1 MLRELRIAEHR
12 ARSRACFLH
21 AVSALMSNKREL
33 RLKRAGLVGLIA
45 AAASVFTALFAS
57 PVCATPMPSALRFEP
72 NVGQFDPSARYVAR
86 GRHYA
91 LFLTSTGATLALHRD
106 TSAPPGTNA
115 DVQSVL
121 TMRVKG
127 ARSVEPTG
135 VSALSGR
142 SNYFVGKDRA
152 AWRTGVET
160 YARVRY
166 ENVLPGVDVEYH
178 GTDGRELEY
187 DFRLAPGVLPS
198 SVELELEGVSR
209 VELTADGRALLHL
222 QDGAVLTKL
231 PPVAYQTRR
240 GQRVAVRTRFELRE
254 GRLGF
259 ALGQYDATLPLV
271 IDPVLFYSTYFGGS
285 SFDEAYAIAADAA
298 GNTYIAGYTA
308 STLFPTFSPEQ
319 PKHGGGAYDAFVVK
333 LNPSGSN
340 IIYSTYLGGSGADI
354 AYAVATDALGNAYV
368 TGLTNS
374 PNFPLSS
381 ALQSALGGGQ
391 DAFVSKLDATGT
403 LLTYSTYLGG
413 SGDDY
418 ARGIAV
424 SNLGN
429 AYLVGITFSP
439 NFPKVAALQATLKGS
454 QDAFVSELA
463 PSGASLVYSTFLGGD
478 ATEYGNAI
486 ALDSAGAAYLVGSTT
501 SSNFPT
507 VNARQPS
514 HGGGGTDAFV
524 SKLNPGGSALAFS
537 TYLGGSA
544 SDEALGV
551 CLALGSP
558 VVVGDTLSGNFP
570 LSNAAQ
576 PTLGAVNHTDA
587 FVTRFDGSGTVLTY
601 STYFGGTGNDSATA
615 VACDA
620 FGDAYAVGLTNSVDL
635 PVQAPLDGQSSYHG
649 AGDAFLLALQPSGS
663 RFVYASYLGGAA
675 EDHATGVTVG
685 VGTTFIVGN
694 TSSTDFPKITPI
706 INGLVG
712 AQDAFIVK
720 LPAIQGAA
728 AAPALGWLASL
739 VLAGCFLVTVLVLLA
754 GRRRARR
761 AGVH

>member
-1 MLRELRIAEHR
+1 MKRPCIAGLI
-12 ARSRACFLH
+12 AVAA
-21 AVSALMSNKREL
+21 AVSAS
-33 RLKRAGLVGLIA
+33 
-45 AAASVFTALFAS
+45 LFAL
-57 PVCATPMPSALRFEP
+57 PVRAESAPNELRFEP
-72 NVGQFDPSARYVAR
+72 NVGQFQAQVRYVAR

-91 LFLTSTGATLALHRD
+91 LFLTGAGATLALHRD
-106 TSAPPGTNA
+106 TQAPFGTA
-115 DVQSVL
+115 PDVQSVVS
-121 TMRVKG
+121 MRVRG
-127 ARSVEPTG
+127 AAAVEPAG
-135 VSALSGR
+135 ASVLSGR
-142 SNYFVGKDRA
+142 SNYFMGSDRA
-152 AWRTGVET
+152 AWRSGVQT

-166 ENVLPGVDVEYH
+166 TNVLPGVDVEYH

-187 DFRLAPGVLPS
+187 DFTIAPGVLPS
-198 SVELELEGVSR
+198 TVELEFDGVSR
-209 VELTADGRALLHL
+209 IELAADGRALLHL
-222 QDGAVLTKL
+222 PDGSVLTKQ
-231 PPVAYQTRR
+231 PPVAYQTRA
-240 GQRVAVRTRFELRE
+240 GQRVFVPARFELRG

-259 ALGQYDATLPLV
+259 NIGHYDPALPLV

-285 SFDEAYAIAADAA
+285 SFDEAYAIAVDAG

-340 IIYSTYLGGSGADI
+340 LIYSTYLGGSGADI
-354 AYAVATDALGNAYV
+354 AYAIATDALGNAYV

-374 PNFPLSS
+374 PNFPVSS

-391 DAFVSKLDATGT
+391 DAFVTKIDSTGT

-413 SGDDY
+413 TGDDY
-418 ARGIAV
+418 ARGITV
-424 SNLGN
+424 SNTGS
-429 AYLVGITFSP
+429 AYLVGSTFSP
-439 NFPKVAALQATLKGS
+439 NFPKAAAFQTALRGS

-463 PSGASLVYSTFLGGD
+463 PSGGSLVYSTFLGGD

-486 ALDSAGAAYLVGSTT
+486 ALDTAGNAFVVGSTT

-507 VNARQPS
+507 ANARQPS

-524 SKLNPGGSALAFS
+524 SKLNAAGSALVFS

-551 CLALGSP
+551 CLALGTA

-587 FVTRFDGSGTVLTY
+587 FVTRFDASGTAHTY

-620 FGDAYAVGLTNSVDL
+620 FGDAYAVGLTNSADL
-635 PVQAPLDGQSSYHG
+635 PVQNPLDDQSTYHG
-649 AGDAFLLALQPSGS
+649 SGDAFLLALQPSGT
-663 RFVYASYLGGAA
+663 RFAYASYLGGAA
-675 EDHATGVTVG
+675 EDHGTGIAVG
-685 VGTTFIVGN
+685 VGATFVVGN
-694 TSSTDFPKITPI
+694 TSSVDFPKITPL

-720 LPAIQGAA
+720 LPAIQAA
-728 AAPALGWLASL
+728 ATPALGWFASL
-739 VLAGCFLVTVLVLLA
+739 VLAGCFLITVLLLLVA
-754 GRRRARR
+754 RARTPR
-761 AGVH
+761 ARAH